1 MVING
6 KMKAWRGGKN
16 LPIIIL
22 LPSGRIIY
30 IYIYIYTHVCVYIY
44 IYIVYL
50 LIKSSQLLVAAC
62 KLLVVAYVGSSS
74 LTKN

>member
-1 MVING
+1 MY
-6 KMKAWRGGKN
+6 
-16 LPIIIL
+16 
-22 LPSGRIIY
+22 IY
-30 IYIYIYTHVCVYIY
+30 MCVYIYMYIYIYTYVCVY

>member
-1 MVING
+1 MCV
-6 KMKAWRGGKN
+6 
-16 LPIIIL
+16 
-22 LPSGRIIY
+22 Y
-30 IYIYIYTHVCVYIY
+30 IYIY